1 MYLNEKK
8 NNIVKKKHLLAW
20 ETGIINFLYTY
31 FLYES
36 G

>member
-1 MYLNEKK
+1 MYLSEKK
-8 NNIVKKKHLLAW
+8 NNIVNKKHLLAR

-31 FLYES
+31 FLYEP